1 MGASSVS
8 TTSFGHGDP
17 IAPVILGVTSILL
30 FAVIGR
36 FMARR
41 LGQPTVLGELFMGI
55 LLGNF
60 AWYLGIDLIT
70 ILREGA
76 RVFDITNY
84 ALSGIPIDRGA
95 AAIFGDA
102 VSDDIVRILSG
113 PGGAEILQVA
123 HTVDVF
129 SRYGVIFMLFLVGLE
144 TDIGKMRKV
153 GGDSVRV
160 ALIGVVMP
168 FALGLLA
175 AYVLTPERSLNTALF
190 VAATLGATSIG
201 ITANVLRELGREKSP
216 EGRIILG
223 AAVGDDILG
232 LIILAVVSGIVVS
245 GSVDLLEVVT
255 VITVSILFLVAA
267 VSFGPVIVRFSASIM
282 GKLDIV
288 EAKMFTSYLFVMV
301 LAWVA
306 NLAGLATIIG
316 AFAAGVVLSDSYF
329 REYEYGEKG
338 VVSIRELIMPLEVIL
353 LPIFFIL
360 MGIQVKL
367 ESFMSWPVV
376 IVAGGLLIA
385 AIIGKLLSG
394 FGASRKVDRLIV
406 GIGMLPR
413 GEVGLVFA
421 AIGRT
426 LGVIDD
432 ALFSA
437 VVLMVIVTTLI
448 APPLLKVAV
457 NRRSGRESP
466 VR

>member
-1 MGASSVS
+1 ME
-8 TTSFGHGDP
+8 TSLANPLTIGHSDP

-36 FMARR
+36 FAARR

-55 LLGNF
+55 LLGNI
-60 AWYLGIDLIT
+60 AWYLGVDLIAV
-70 ILREGA
+70 LREGS
-76 RVFDITNY
+76 RIFEITNY
-84 ALSGIPIDRGA
+84 SLAGIPIDE
-95 AAIFGDA
+95 AAILLFGDQA
-102 VSDDIVRILSG
+102 SDDFVRIMSG
-113 PGGAEILQVA
+113 PNGAQILQVA

-129 SRYGVIFMLFLVGLE
+129 SRYGVIFMLFMVGLQ
-144 TDIGKMRKV
+144 TDVRKMRKV
-153 GGDSVRV
+153 GGDAIRV
-160 ALIGVVMP
+160 GIIGVVLP
-168 FALGLLA
+168 FALGFFA
-175 AYVLTPERSLNTALF
+175 ARMLMPELSLNSALF

-201 ITANVLRELGREKSP
+201 ISANVLASLNRVDSREGH
-216 EGRIILG
+216 IILG
-223 AAVGDDILG
+223 AAVADDVLG

-245 GSVDLLEVVT
+245 GSINLLEVTSVVT
-255 VITVSILFLVAA
+255 VSLLFLVGA
-267 VSFGPVIVRFSASIM
+267 VALGPAIVRFSARIM

-316 AFAAGVVLSDSYF
+316 AFAAGLVLSDSYF
-329 REYEYGEKG
+329 LEYELGRKKT
-338 VVSIRELIMPLEVIL
+338 VSIRELIMPLEVIL
-353 LPIFFIL
+353 VPIFFIL

-367 ESFMSWPVV
+367 ESFMSWPV
-376 IVAGGLLIA
+376 IVVASGLLVA
-385 AIIGKLLSG
+385 AIIGKIASG
-394 FGASRKVDRLIV
+394 FGASREVDRLVV
-406 GIGMLPR
+406 GIGMMPR

-437 VVLMVIVTTLI
+437 IVLMVMITTLL

-457 NRRSGRESP
+457 GRQIARESTAT
-466 VR
+466 